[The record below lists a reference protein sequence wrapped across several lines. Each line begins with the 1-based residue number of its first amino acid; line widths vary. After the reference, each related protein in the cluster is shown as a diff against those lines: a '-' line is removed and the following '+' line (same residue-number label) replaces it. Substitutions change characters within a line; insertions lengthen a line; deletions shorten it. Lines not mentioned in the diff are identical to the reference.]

1 MKKIYVIFK
10 THLDIG
16 FTDFSENIRKKYIES
31 YIPKAL
37 ETAKELRERGGKARF
52 IWTTGSWIIHEYLKT
67 LDEKG
72 LEEFR
77 GRVKAGDI
85 RWHALPFTTHTELM
99 DSELFCE
106 GIGLAKELDTIFGV
120 KTIACKMTDV
130 PGHTRAVV
138 PHLAKAGIE
147 FLHIGV
153 NPASAVPKVPD
164 IFKWLSPSGE
174 AVTVMYN
181 ADYGTFSPVADS
193 GVSIYFAH
201 AGDNI
206 SPPSADDIEKLF
218 EDLQREHPD
227 CEIIAATLDD
237 VAKVLRT
244 VEEKLPVVTEEIGDS
259 WIHGTATDPGKVSML
274 RSLLRFRETL
284 TDKKVRCEFNRRLLL
299 IPEHTWGLDVK
310 KHLTDHGNFSK
321 AEFAAARNL
330 PNYAKMEQSWM
341 EQRKYLDSALSE
353 LDCEDRKTASAL
365 MASYRKASLTESLS
379 EWTEMKKDT
388 VFEIEGIT
396 FSFDENGA
404 INHLKKD
411 SKIYAD
417 TAHRLAICKYTQLS
431 PEDYKRFFGQYIRLS
446 MEWVDE
452 DYNKLGMEKA
462 VRERKDYSGE
472 LKAVYKRGNE
482 VAAVI
487 GFDREA
493 TEKYGCPERME
504 TTVKIFGNRLEID
517 VAWFKKPANRCAEMI
532 NLGFEAFDDSLEIQ
546 KLGEWITPD
555 AVDNGSKNLHAT
567 DYGVRFD
574 SLEINS
580 LDGALVSIGR
590 PAILD
595 FQNIPFDRSKV
606 WFNLYNNQWGTNFP
620 MWYDEDARF
629 RYRITCK

>member
-52 IWTTGSWIIHEYLKT
+52 IWTTGSWIIHEYIKT

-72 LEEFR
+72 FEDFR
-77 GRVKAGDI
+77 SRVNAGDI

-106 GIGLAKELDTIFGV
+106 GIGLSKELDSIFGMETV
-120 KTIACKMTDV
+120 ACKMTDV
-130 PGHTRAVV
+130 PGHTRAIV
-138 PHLAKAGIE
+138 PYLAKAGVE

-164 IFKWLSPSGE
+164 IFRWVSPSGE

-181 ADYGTFSPVADS
+181 ADYGTFSPIADS

-218 EDLQREHPD
+218 ETLQNEHPE
-227 CEIIAATLDD
+227 CEIIAATLED
-237 VAKVLRT
+237 VAMVLRT
-244 VEEKLPVVTEEIGDS
+244 IKDKLPVVTGEIGDS
-259 WIHGTATDPGKVSML
+259 WIHGAATDPGKVSMF
-274 RSLLRFRETL
+274 RALLRFRETIA
-284 TDKKVRCEFNRRLLL
+284 DKTIRREFNRRLLL

-310 KHLTDHGNFSK
+310 KHLNDHCNFSK
-321 AEFAAARNL
+321 ADFAAARNL
-330 PNYAKMEQSWM
+330 PNYMKMEQSWK
-341 EQRKYLDSALSE
+341 EQRAYLDSALSVIAP
-353 LDCEDRKTASAL
+353 EDRKKASAV
-365 MASYRKASLTESLS
+365 MESYRKASVTENLS

-388 VFEIEGIT
+388 VFEMGDIS
-396 FSFDENGA
+396 FSFDKNGA

-417 TAHRLAICKYTQLS
+417 TTHRLAICKYTQLS
-431 PEDYKRFFGQYIRLS
+431 PDDYKRFFGQYIRLF
-446 MEWVDE
+446 MDWVDE
-452 DYNKLGMEKA
+452 DNNKIGMENA
-462 VRERKDYSGE
+462 VRERKDYSPE
-472 LKAVYKRGNE
+472 LKAVYKCGNN
-482 VAAVI
+482 VTAII

-493 TEKYGCPERME
+493 TEKYGCPERIE
-504 TTVKIFGNRLEID
+504 TTVKPFENGIEID
-517 VAWFKKPANRCAEMI
+517 LAWFEKPANRCAEMI
-532 NLGFEAFDDSLEIQ
+532 NLGFEAFGKELEIR
-546 KLGEWITPD
+546 KLGEWITPE
-555 AVDNGSKNLHAT
+555 VIDNGSKNLHAT

-595 FQNIPFDRSKV
+595 FQNTAFDKSKV

-629 RYRITCK
+629 RYRIICK